1 MGRFMT
7 LKSAI
12 KRPETEV
19 EAQYRILKVL
29 ELLVQHVELID
40 SRLHD
45 IDNSLKQISG
55 RIRAA

>member
-7 LKSAI
+7 PKSAI
-12 KRPETEV
+12 KRPDTEA

-40 SRLHD
+40 SRLQE
-45 IDNSLKQISG
+45 IDNSLKQLSG
-55 RIRAA
+55 RIRQ